1 MRNKRMAGQ
10 LIPPP
15 ELSPAPLPD
24 HLTCDQRIALWVD
37 LMNACDAMLRANLQR
52 QVGPGGDI
60 GPLYRQWYEQTMEEH
75 DRMMEHLGH
84 ELTWRQA
91 RHAG

>member
-1 MRNKRMAGQ
+1 
-10 LIPPP
+10 
-15 ELSPAPLPD
+15 LPD